1 MPEVSPQAPS
11 PHLGIAELL
20 MFMRG
25 SSSPAYFNKKV
36 RPMLYRKCGND
47 PEDVHDFVL
56 QISHK
61 YGRLYSRIAGYTN
74 LHNPHKNLLVNINGA
89 KVLPFGTAAGMDK
102 DLEALHALGN
112 VFGFQVPGTVVIRPR
127 PGNPRV
133 RLATIED
140 NKDLVN
146 AQGFPSK
153 GLEYALNNITSYRNN
168 GGRGTVYASICGL
181 PGEGED
187 AISASI
193 TEVETLASKL
203 GPYVNGFVWNPYSPN
218 TAALAKLRTR
228 EVFHDTA
235 RAIRKHAGNCLL
247 LVKMGPYEPEDKEK
261 SLALVSGFLEGGGNG
276 VATTN
281 TKMIPKEQL
290 PANIRDVWGYASAGR
305 SGRFLSE
312 YRIRSVKDIRRRFPD
327 AVIAATGGIYSADE
341 AFKAFC
347 AGANLVKGFTPYA
360 YFGTGLAKELMK
372 GVSAELAKTGTD
384 MESLQ
389 AHIRQL
395 ARDGDTKELDKMLQ
409 GSGPAMVRERNKTN

>member
-1 MPEVSPQAPS
+1 MPETK
-11 PHLGIAELL
+11 PHEPFPRLGIFELL

-25 SSSPAYFNKKV
+25 SSDPAYFRKKV

-56 QISHK
+56 HLSHR
-61 YGRLYSRIAGYTN
+61 YGRLYSRISGFTGSAV
-74 LHNPHKNLLVNINGA
+74 HKNLFVNVNGE

-102 DLEALHALGN
+102 DFEALHALGSD
-112 VFGFQVPGTVVIRPR
+112 FGFQVPGTVVINPR
-127 PGNPRV
+127 QGNPRV
-133 RLATIED
+133 RIATIED
-140 NKDLVN
+140 NNDLVN

-153 GLEYALNNITSYRNN
+153 GLEYALNNLKDYRAS
-168 GGRGTVYASICGL
+168 GGKGTIYASICGL
-181 PGEGED
+181 PGEGDD
-187 AISASI
+187 AISVSMA
-193 TEVETLASKL
+193 EAETLASKL

-218 TAALAKLRTR
+218 TAALAKLRTP

-235 RAIRKHAGNCLL
+235 RAIRKHAGSRLL
-247 LVKMGPYEPEDKEK
+247 LVKIGPYEPEDKEK

-290 PANIRDVWGYASAGR
+290 PEGIRDVWGYASAGR

-312 YRIRSVKDIRRRFPD
+312 YRIRSVRDIRRKFPS
-327 AVIAATGGIYSADE
+327 AVIAATGGIYSADD

-360 YFGTGLAKELMK
+360 YFGTGLVRELMS
-372 GVSAELAKTGTD
+372 GVSTELEKNNTDLGALQKYIAELA
-384 MESLQ
+384 
-389 AHIRQL
+389 ARQDEE
-395 ARDGDTKELDKMLQ
+395 ALDRILH
-409 GSGPAMVRERNKTN
+409 GFIA